1 MKKALQHI
9 ASIMMAV
16 LVLFSTFS
24 FTVDMHYCGNRL
36 VDKAVFSRAKGCGME
51 MESASNKH
59 SEMKNSPCSD
69 RKLVVQ
75 GQKELKHSFQDLNLQ
90 QQLFLTA
97 FTYSFVGQFQAAPEQ
112 IIAFKDYSPPLLVSD
127 IHLEDQ
133 VFLI

>member
-36 VDKAVFSRAKGCGME
+36 VDKAVFSKAKGCGME
-51 MESASNKH
+51 MESAPKDH
-59 SEMKNSPCSD
+59 SQMKDSTCSD

-75 GQKELKHSFQDLNLQ
+75 GQKELKHSFHDLNLQ

-112 IIAFKDYSPPLLVSD
+112 IIPFKDYSPPLLVSD